1 MQNETT
7 LQMEMHAQLKEK
19 QLFEQAKQYSYHY
32 FDRVAQMDA
41 VPMGESLSALSV
53 FEQSLPDSPQ
63 DPADILA
70 QLELFG
76 SQAISAQGGGR
87 YFGFVNGGVLPVSLA
102 ARWMADAWD
111 QNAALYVMSPLASK
125 LEEVCERWLVDL
137 LGLPEGTAAGFVSG
151 SSTASLCALAA
162 ARDALLQRQGW
173 DVREQGLWGAPPVR
187 VVLGEQAHSSIIK
200 ALSILGIG
208 KAMLTFAPVDDQG
221 RIDPDRLPELNSN
234 TLLILQAGNVNSGAF
249 DPMDM
254 LCARARAVGAW
265 IHVDGAFGLWA
276 AASAKT
282 KHLTTGIALADSWST
297 DAHKTLN
304 APYDS
309 GIVFCRDRA
318 ALVSTM
324 QASGSYLI
332 YSDRRDNMLYTP
344 EMSRRARG
352 IELWAALKSLGSAG
366 VSDLVAT
373 LCDNAA
379 YFAKQLV
386 SANFHV
392 LNDVVFNQV
401 LVSCDSAEETKQT
414 LANIQSGGVCWCGG
428 AVWKG
433 EPVIRVSVCSWRT
446 TKADIDASV
455 AAFISA
461 REQAIAALQSL

>member
-7 LQMEMHAQLKEK
+7 LQIQMNAQLQEK
-19 QLFEQAKQYSYHY
+19 QLFEQAKQYSYGY

-41 VPMGESLSALSV
+41 VPLGESLSALSV
-53 FEQSLPDSPQ
+53 FEQALPDSPQ
-63 DPADILA
+63 DPAGILA

-125 LEEVCERWLVDL
+125 LEEVCERWLADL

-151 SSTASLCALAA
+151 SSTAILCALAA

-173 DVREQGLWGAPPVR
+173 DVREQGLWGAPPVC
-187 VVLGEQAHSSIIK
+187 VVLGEQAHSSVIK
-200 ALSILGIG
+200 ALSLLGMG
-208 KAMLTFAPVDDQG
+208 KSMLMFAAVDAQG
-221 RIDPDRLPELNSN
+221 RIDPDRLPELDSN

-249 DPMDM
+249 DPMDV

-265 IHVDGAFGLWA
+265 VHVDGAFGLWA
-276 AASAKT
+276 AASTKT
-282 KHLTTGIALADSWST
+282 KPLTAGMSLADSWST

-318 ALVSTM
+318 ALVQTM

-366 VSDLVAT
+366 VADLIDT

-379 YFAKQLV
+379 YFAHQLV
-386 SANFHV
+386 SAGFRV

-401 LVSCDSAEETKQT
+401 LVGCDSPEETKQT

-433 EPVIRVSVCSWRT
+433 EPVIRISVCSWRT
-446 TKADIDASV
+446 TKTDVDASV
-455 AAFISA
+455 AAFIAARKQASA
-461 REQAIAALQSL
+461 SMQ